1 MRRVINDLRKS
12 KDYEYV
18 GKPDNVSKV
27 GLCSIE
33 RMVCEEQ
40 TVEGDRVVTKRV
52 LKEVDPRDNFKDY
65 KVSDFFIENL
75 QASGAIADLKTVQFI
90 DQDVDGILD
99 ALDSASQVIENQEVK

>member
-33 RMVCEEQ
+33 RMACGIGACLCCVEDTADQGNVC
-40 TVEGDRVVTKRV
+40 VCKEGPVFEIDR
-52 LKEVDPRDNFKDY
+52 LKWFN
-65 KVSDFFIENL
+65 
-75 QASGAIADLKTVQFI
+75 
-90 DQDVDGILD
+90 
-99 ALDSASQVIENQEVK
+99 